1 MKRSLLL
8 ITMLGAL
15 PSIAYAARDSEDTA
29 DTGRSFLAIRRT
41 LFEAATPER
50 VTGFRYEQ
58 VHAKEDGCNGAF
70 QAVVFGS
77 KTTHSDDLAA
87 YFSPFG
93 VERLRVSE
101 DTNRELVGNFE
112 LFSPFFGVISPQTD
126 NQFFYS
132 TLCFA
137 PTHSEVGVGLEVRKS
152 FWRNEDSERGFFID
166 IAMPIM
172 RVRNDMNL
180 KETIIEQAGAP
191 LTEFDSATQ
200 GILPADEVFPTFGSM
215 KAAFNQSNWKFGKIT
230 CDSDELTKTGV
241 PWIQA
246 IIGYEWL
253 QHHPYHLE
261 TYVGISIP
269 TGNSVTGEFLFE
281 PVLGYGK
288 SFGLVWGSALGLH
301 IWDHKTEDRHIRME
315 VSNHAMYLFKKQQT
329 RSFDLKGRPWSRY
342 LPVYINQEQA
352 QEAATLGGQAGTFL
366 ATPGINVFTQNVDV
380 TPGLSHT
387 INTGFVFEICKWRIE
402 AGYNFFACADE
413 NVELCSFPKDVAL
426 ASIAGLGTTEPL
438 QDIAA
443 RVNPITCTP
452 TPLADYDL
460 SVITIEDFD
469 LASAATPGIIS
480 NTLYGNIGYHAD
492 DRETP
497 LFGNIGFSYEFSESS
512 KAVPQRW
519 IVWAKIGVSF

>member
-8 ITMLGAL
+8 ITIIGAWSL
-15 PSIAYAARDSEDTA
+15 ATCAKVDSEDIA

-41 LFEAATPER
+41 NFEVATPER

-58 VHAKEDGCNGAF
+58 VHAKEEGCNGAF

-77 KTTHSDDLAA
+77 KTTNSCDLAA

-101 DTNRELVGNFE
+101 NTDRELVGNFE
-112 LFSPFFGVISPQTD
+112 LYSPDFGVVSPATD
-126 NQFFYS
+126 NQFYYS
-132 TLCFA
+132 TLCFS
-137 PTHSEVGVGLEVRKS
+137 PEHSEVGVGLEVRKS
-152 FWRNEDSERGFFID
+152 FWRNEESERGFFID

-180 KETIIEQAGAP
+180 KENIVDQAGAP
-191 LTEFDSATQ
+191 LKEYTSP
-200 GILPADEVFPTFGSM
+200 GGLLPADEIFPTFGSM
-215 KAAFNQSNWKFGKIT
+215 RAAFDQSSWKFGKIT

-246 IIGYEWL
+246 LIGYEWL

-269 TGNSVTGEFLFE
+269 TGNSVTGEYLFE

-288 SFGLVWGSALGLH
+288 CFGLVWGSALGLH

-315 VSNHAMYLFKKQQT
+315 VSNHAMYLFQKEQT
-329 RSFDLKGRPWSRY
+329 RPFDLKGRPWSRY
-342 LPVYINQEQA
+342 LPVYVNQEQA
-352 QEAATLGGQAGTFL
+352 QEAFNTGGQAGTFL

-387 INTGFVFEICKWRIE
+387 INTGFVFEMCKWRIE

-413 NVELCSFPKDVAL
+413 NVELCGFPKDVAIR
-426 ASIAGLGTTEPL
+426 AFQGLGQTMPL
-438 QDIAA
+438 RDIASL
-443 RVNPITCTP
+443 VDTYTIPP
-452 TPLADYDL
+452 VPLADYETSIITPEDLDL
-460 SVITIEDFD
+460 S
-469 LASAATPGIIS
+469 SAATPGIIS
-480 NTLYGNIGYHAD
+480 NTLYGNVGYHAD

-519 IVWAKIGVSF
+519 ALWAKFGVSF